1 MTAHDGATARDG
13 ATAATG
19 TDAELLDAVRARRS
33 RMVDDLVAY
42 IETETPSDDTALLR
56 AGLEHVERFLAATV
70 GPFTARTLHE
80 PDGYGPVVVGD
91 LVAPVPTDAWAVV
104 LCHYDTVWAAGTL
117 AEWPVRTDGSRL
129 TGPGAYDMKAGLVQ
143 FAHAVAVLDA
153 AGAARPNVRLVL
165 NGDEEIGS
173 GGSRPVIEDTVR
185 RTPGPVLVFEASA
198 GADGALKTA
207 RKGVGLFDVHVRGV
221 EVHAGLHPTGGA
233 SAIDEV
239 ARVVL
244 ALHGAAD
251 LDAGTSLNVGVLSGG
266 TRPNVRAGAAT
277 AALDVRVSSEPES
290 RRIDGVLAGL
300 TPHDPAASIEVT
312 GDWNRPV
319 MERTDRNVR
328 LFRVA
333 ETAATALGLT
343 VTETSV
349 GGASDGNFAAALGA
363 AVLDGLG
370 AVGDGA
376 HARHEFVDL
385 DRMVERTAL
394 AAGVLRRLA

>member
-1 MTAHDGATARDG
+1 M
-13 ATAATG
+13 TG
-19 TDAELLDAVRARRS
+19 TTVAADLLDAATALRP
-33 RMVDDLVAY
+33 RMIEDLVAY
-42 IETETPSDDTALLR
+42 IETETPSDDLELLR
-56 AGLEHVERFLAATV
+56 AGLDHVERFLATTV
-70 GPFTARTLHE
+70 GPFAERTLHE
-80 PDGYGPVVVGD
+80 PERHGPVVVGD
-91 LVAPVPTDAWAVV
+91 LVAPSPTDSWVVV

-117 AEWPVRTDGSRL
+117 ADWPVRIDGARL

-143 FAHAVAVLDA
+143 FAHALALLD
-153 AGAARPNVRLVL
+153 GLGVARPNVRLVL
-165 NGDEEIGS
+165 NGDEEVGS
-173 GGSRPVIEDTVR
+173 IGSRPVIEDVVR

-198 GADGALKTA
+198 GPEGALKTA
-207 RKGVGLFDVHVRGV
+207 RKGVGLFDVHIRGV
-221 EVHAGLHPTGGA
+221 EVHAGLHPAGGA
-233 SAIDEV
+233 SAVDEL

-251 LDAGTSLNVGVLSGG
+251 LDAGTSLNVGVVTGG

-277 AALDVRVSSEPES
+277 AALDVRVSSEAES
-290 RRIDGVLAGL
+290 ARIDEVLAGL
-300 TPHDPAASIEVT
+300 TPHADAASITVT

-319 MERTDRNVR
+319 MARTDRNVA
-328 LFRVA
+328 LFRIAEEVA
-333 ETAATALGLT
+333 DELGLT

-376 HARHEFVDL
+376 HARHEWVDL

-394 AAGVLRRLA
+394 TAGVLRRLV

>member
-1 MTAHDGATARDG
+1 MVEDLTAY
-13 ATAATG
+13 
-19 TDAELLDAVRARRS
+19 V
-33 RMVDDLVAY
+33 
-42 IETETPSDDTALLR
+42 ETETPSDDLALLR

-70 GPFTARTLHE
+70 GPFAARTLHE
-80 PDGYGPVVVGD
+80 PVAHGPVVVGD
-91 LVAPVPTDAWAVV
+91 LTAPDPTDAWVVV

-117 AEWPVRTDGSRL
+117 DEWPVRIDGARL

-143 FAHAVAVLDA
+143 FAHAVATLDA
-153 AGAARPNVRLVL
+153 LGAARPNVRLVL
-165 NGDEEIGS
+165 NGDEEVGSIGS
-173 GGSRPVIEDTVR
+173 RAVIEDTVR

-198 GADGALKTA
+198 GAYGALKTA
-207 RKGVGLFDVHVRGV
+207 RKGVGLFDVHIRGV

-233 SAIDEV
+233 SAVDEL

-244 ALHGAAD
+244 ALHGATD
-251 LDAGTSLNVGVLSGG
+251 LDAGTSLNVGVVSGG

-277 AALDVRVSSEPES
+277 AALDVRVSSTDEA
-290 RRIDGVLAGL
+290 RRIDGVLGGL
-300 TPHDPAASIEVT
+300 EPANPAATITVE
-312 GDWNRPV
+312 GAWNRPV
-319 MERTDRNVR
+319 MERTDRNVS

-333 ETAATALGLT
+333 EAAARSLGLT

-376 HARHEFVDL
+376 HARHEWVDL

-394 AAGVLRRLA
+394 AAAVLGRLV

>member
-1 MTAHDGATARDG
+1 M
-13 ATAATG
+13 TG
-19 TDAELLDAVRARRS
+19 TTVHSPLLDAAESRRA

-42 IETETPSDDTALLR
+42 VETETPSDDLVLLR
-56 AGLEHVERFLAATV
+56 AGLAHVERFLAETV
-70 GPFTARTLHE
+70 GPFTERTLHE
-80 PDGYGPVVVGD
+80 PERHGPVVVGD
-91 LVAPVPTDAWAVV
+91 LAAPRPTDSWVVV

-117 AEWPVRTDGSRL
+117 EGWPVRIDGSRL

-143 FAHAVAVLDA
+143 FAHAVALLDSLDLD
-153 AGAARPNVRLVL
+153 RPNIRLVL
-165 NGDEEIGS
+165 NGDEEVGS
-173 GGSRPVIEDTVR
+173 VGSRPVIEDVVR

-207 RKGVGLFDVHVRGV
+207 RKGVGLFDVDIRGV
-221 EVHAGLHPTGGA
+221 EVHAGLDPAGGA
-233 SAIDEV
+233 SAVDEL

-251 LDAGTSLNVGVLSGG
+251 HSAGTSLNVGVVTGG

-277 AALDVRVSSEPES
+277 AALDVRVSSDSEAA
-290 RRIDGVLAGL
+290 RIDDVLAGL
-300 TPHDPAASIEVT
+300 VPAASAASITVT
-312 GDWNRPV
+312 GGWNRPV
-319 MERTDRNVR
+319 MARTDRNVE
-328 LFRVA
+328 LFRTA
-333 ETAATALGLT
+333 EAAAAAIGLV

-376 HARHEFVDL
+376 HARHEWVDL
-385 DRMVERTAL
+385 DAMVERTAL
-394 AAGVLRRLA
+394 AAEVLRRLA

>member
-1 MTAHDGATARDG
+1 MTDTIAPGA
-13 ATAATG
+13 
-19 TDAELLDAVRARRS
+19 LLDAVTARRAR
-33 RMVDDLVAY
+33 MIDDLVAY
-42 IETETPSDDTALLR
+42 VETETPSDDLALLG
-56 AGLEHVERFLAATV
+56 AGLAHVERFLADTV
-70 GPFTARTLHE
+70 GPFAARTLHE
-80 PDGYGPVVVGD
+80 PEHHGPVVVGD
-91 LVAPVPTDAWAVV
+91 LPAPRATDSWVVV

-117 AEWPVRTDGSRL
+117 DAWPVRIDGTRL

-153 AGAARPNVRLVL
+153 AGAARPNIRLVL
-165 NGDEEIGS
+165 NGDEEVGS
-173 GGSRPVIEDTVR
+173 IGSRPVIEDVVR

-207 RKGVGLFDVHVRGV
+207 RKGVGLFDVHIRGV
-221 EVHAGLHPTGGA
+221 EVHAGLDPAGGA
-233 SAIDEV
+233 SAVDEL

-251 LDAGTSLNVGVLSGG
+251 HAAGTSLNVGVVTGG

-277 AALDVRVSSEPES
+277 AALDVRVSSDGEAA
-290 RRIDGVLAGL
+290 RIDEVLDGL
-300 TPHDPAASIEVT
+300 TPVAPAASITVT
-312 GDWNRPV
+312 GGWNRPV
-319 MERTDRNVR
+319 MERSVRNME
-328 LFRVA
+328 LFRTA
-333 ETAATALGLT
+333 EAAAAAIGLA

-376 HARHEFVDL
+376 HARHEWVDL
-385 DRMVERTAL
+385 DAMVERTAL
-394 AAGVLRRLA
+394 AAELLRRLA

>member
-1 MTAHDGATARDG
+1 MTATVVDVDLLE
-13 ATAATG
+13 AA
-19 TDAELLDAVRARRS
+19 VARRAQ
-33 RMVDDLVAY
+33 MVDDLVAY
-42 IETETPSDDTALLR
+42 VETETPSDDLALLR
-56 AGLEHVERFLAATV
+56 IGLEHVERFLAATV
-70 GPFTARTLHE
+70 GPFAERTLHE
-80 PDGYGPVVVGD
+80 PEQHGPVVVGD
-91 LVAPVPTDAWAVV
+91 LVAPDSTESWVVV

-117 AEWPVRTDGSRL
+117 ADWPVQIDGSRL

-143 FAHAVAVLDA
+143 FAHAVALLDRL
-153 AGAARPNVRLVL
+153 GVPRPNIRLVL
-165 NGDEEIGS
+165 NGDEEVGS
-173 GGSRPVIEDTVR
+173 IGSRPVIEDVVR

-198 GADGALKTA
+198 GPDGALKTA
-207 RKGVGLFDVHVRGV
+207 RKGVGLFDVHIRGV
-221 EVHAGLHPTGGA
+221 EVHAGLHPAGGA
-233 SAIDEV
+233 SAVDEL

-251 LDAGTSLNVGVLSGG
+251 LDAGTSLNVGVVTGG

-277 AALDVRVSSEPES
+277 AALDVRVSSDAES
-290 RRIDGVLAGL
+290 TRIDEVLAGL
-300 TPHDPAASIEVT
+300 EPANPAASISVT

-319 MERTDRNVR
+319 MARTDRNVE

-333 ETAATALGLT
+333 ETAAAALGLT
-343 VTETSV
+343 IAETSV

-376 HARHEFVDL
+376 HARHEWVDL

-394 AAGVLRRLA
+394 TAGVLRRLV

>member
-1 MTAHDGATARDG
+1 MTGTTVAADLLDAATAR
-13 ATAATG
+13 
-19 TDAELLDAVRARRS
+19 RAR
-33 RMVDDLVAY
+33 MVEDLVAY
-42 IETETPSDDTALLR
+42 IETETPSDDLELLR
-56 AGLEHVERFLAATV
+56 AGLDHVERFLATTV
-70 GPFTARTLHE
+70 GPFAERMLHE
-80 PDGYGPVVVGD
+80 PERHGPVVVGD
-91 LVAPVPTDAWAVV
+91 LVARSPTDSWVVV

-117 AEWPVRTDGSRL
+117 ADWPVRIDGARL

-143 FAHAVAVLDA
+143 FAHALALLD
-153 AGAARPNVRLVL
+153 GLGVARPNVRLVL
-165 NGDEEIGS
+165 NGDEEVGS
-173 GGSRPVIEDTVR
+173 IGSRPVIEDVVR

-198 GADGALKTA
+198 GPEGALKTA
-207 RKGVGLFDVHVRGV
+207 RKGVGLFDVHIRGV
-221 EVHAGLHPTGGA
+221 EVHAGLHPAGGA
-233 SAIDEV
+233 SAVDEL

-251 LDAGTSLNVGVLSGG
+251 LDAGTSLNVGVVTGG

-277 AALDVRVSSEPES
+277 AALDVRVSSEAES
-290 RRIDGVLAGL
+290 ARIDEVLAGL
-300 TPHDPAASIEVT
+300 TPHADAASITVT

-319 MERTDRNVR
+319 MARTDRNVA
-328 LFRVA
+328 LFRIAEEVA
-333 ETAATALGLT
+333 DELGLT

-376 HARHEFVDL
+376 HARHEWVDL

-394 AAGVLRRLA
+394 TAGVLRRLV

>member
-1 MTAHDGATARDG
+1 MTATVVDVDLLE
-13 ATAATG
+13 AA
-19 TDAELLDAVRARRS
+19 VARRAQ
-33 RMVDDLVAY
+33 MVDDLVAY
-42 IETETPSDDTALLR
+42 VETETPSDDLALLR
-56 AGLEHVERFLAATV
+56 VGLHHVERFLAATV
-70 GPFTARTLHE
+70 GPFAERALHE
-80 PDGYGPVVVGD
+80 PEQHGPVVVGD
-91 LVAPVPTDAWAVV
+91 LVAPDATESWVVV

-117 AEWPVRTDGSRL
+117 ADWPVRIDGNRL

-143 FAHAVAVLDA
+143 FAHAVALLD
-153 AGAARPNVRLVL
+153 GLGVPRPNIRLVL
-165 NGDEEIGS
+165 NGDEEVGS
-173 GGSRPVIEDTVR
+173 IGSRPVIEDVVR

-198 GADGALKTA
+198 GPDGALKTA
-207 RKGVGLFDVHVRGV
+207 RKGVGLFDVHIRGV
-221 EVHAGLHPTGGA
+221 EVHAGLHPAGGA
-233 SAIDEV
+233 SAVDEL

-251 LDAGTSLNVGVLSGG
+251 LDAGTSLNVGVVTGG

-277 AALDVRVSSEPES
+277 AALDVRVSSDAES
-290 RRIDGVLAGL
+290 ARIDEVLGGL
-300 TPHDPAASIEVT
+300 EPANPAASISVT

-319 MERTDRNVR
+319 MARTDRNVE

-333 ETAATALGLT
+333 ETAAAALGLT
-343 VTETSV
+343 VAETSV

-376 HARHEFVDL
+376 HARHEWVDL

-394 AAGVLRRLA
+394 TAGVLRRLV